1 MWLSFHS
8 PACLLRCPRRGRMYA
23 HVHILSSRPA
33 ATPVAIQGGGCPN
46 MCCYFDFPLNP
57 GALECLQ
64 PGTCVG
70 IFVPNCLPKVYPVM
84 VKPCP
89 SLKHFRSCHCKKVY
103 ILLVTSV
110 HLMLGQANTY
120 ILPRHMLFTM
130 EITYKYNLKL
140 HSVTILPLLIWIG
153 LRRQTYLH
161 IKKTY

>member
-23 HVHILSSRPA
+23 HVDILSSRPA
-33 ATPVAIQGGGCPN
+33 ATPVAIQGG
-46 MCCYFDFPLNP
+46 DVR
-57 GALECLQ
+57 
-64 PGTCVG
+64 TCVVILTFPSILG
-70 IFVPNCLPKVYPVM
+70 RWNVYSRAHVLSFVPNCLPKVYPVM

-153 LRRQTYLH
+153 LRR
-161 IKKTY
+161 